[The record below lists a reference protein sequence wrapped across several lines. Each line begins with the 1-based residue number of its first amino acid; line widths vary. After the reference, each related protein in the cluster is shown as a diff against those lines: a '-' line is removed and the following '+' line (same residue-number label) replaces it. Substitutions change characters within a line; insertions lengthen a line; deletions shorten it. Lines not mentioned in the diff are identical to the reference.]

1 MKLNQLR
8 QLIKEELEA
17 IQEKEFSTK
26 SYEIDD
32 EVGKFFVATK
42 PKSKKATIDDIVFE
56 SDVFHFANQIKGGL
70 AFDDVI
76 GIYEQKSDARRKGT
90 ESLKE
95 YDMQLKEMEDAMNEF
110 REAKKVLMI
119 RKSSQRKNQK
129 SSIIFKVK
137 LGKPSFLFY
146 IIWKIYSFNFL

>member
-32 EVGKFFVATK
+32 EVGKFFVVTK
-42 PKSKKATIDDIVFE
+42 PKSKKTTIDDIVFE

-76 GIYEQKSDARRKGT
+76 GVYEQKSDARRKGT

-95 YDMQLKEMEDAMNEF
+95 YEGQLKEMEDAMNEF
-110 REAKKVLMI
+110 RDAKKGI
-119 RKSSQRKNQK
+119 EEKRKAAAE
-129 SSIIFKVK
+129 KVK
-137 LGKPSFLFY
+137 SLK
-146 IIWKIYSFNFL
+146 

>member
-95 YDMQLKEMEDAMNEF
+95 YDAQLNEMEDAMNEF
-110 REAKKVLMI
+110 REAKKGIDDKKKVAREKI
-119 RKSSQRKNQK
+119 KSLQ
-129 SSIIFKVK
+129 
-137 LGKPSFLFY
+137 
-146 IIWKIYSFNFL
+146 

>member
-56 SDVFHFANQIKGGL
+56 SDVFHFANQVKGGL

-95 YDMQLKEMEDAMNEF
+95 YDMQLKEMEDAMEAY
-110 REAKKVLMI
+110 RSAKKDI
-119 RKSSQRKNQK
+119 EEKKNSAKEKIQK
-129 SSIIFKVK
+129 LKQ
-137 LGKPSFLFY
+137 
-146 IIWKIYSFNFL
+146 

>member
-32 EVGKFFVATK
+32 EVGKFYVVTK
-42 PKSKKATIDDIVFE
+42 PKSKKTTIDDIVFE

-76 GIYEQKSDARRKGT
+76 GLYEQKSDARRKGT

-110 REAKKVLMI
+110 REAKKGI
-119 RKSSQRKNQK
+119 DEKKKAAREK
-129 SSIIFKVK
+129 IEK
-137 LGKPSFLFY
+137 LK
-146 IIWKIYSFNFL
+146 

>member
-8 QLIKEELEA
+8 QLIKKELEA

-32 EVGKFFVATK
+32 EIGKFFVVTK

-70 AFDDVI
+70 AFDDVM
-76 GIYEQKSDARRKGT
+76 GVYKQKSDARRKGT
-90 ESLKE
+90 EFLKE
-95 YDMQLKEMEDAMNEF
+95 YEGQLKEMEDAMNEF
-110 REAKKVLMI
+110 RDAKKGI
-119 RKSSQRKNQK
+119 EEKRKAAAE
-129 SSIIFKVK
+129 KVK
-137 LGKPSFLFY
+137 SLK
-146 IIWKIYSFNFL
+146 

>member
-8 QLIKEELEA
+8 KLIKEELEA

-32 EVGKFFVATK
+32 EVGKFFVVTK

-56 SDVFHFANQIKGGL
+56 SDIFHFANQIKGGL

-76 GIYEQKSDARRKGT
+76 GLYEQKSDARRKGT

-110 REAKKVLMI
+110 REAKKGI
-119 RKSSQRKNQK
+119 DDKKRAAREK
-129 SSIIFKVK
+129 IEK
-137 LGKPSFLFY
+137 LK
-146 IIWKIYSFNFL
+146 